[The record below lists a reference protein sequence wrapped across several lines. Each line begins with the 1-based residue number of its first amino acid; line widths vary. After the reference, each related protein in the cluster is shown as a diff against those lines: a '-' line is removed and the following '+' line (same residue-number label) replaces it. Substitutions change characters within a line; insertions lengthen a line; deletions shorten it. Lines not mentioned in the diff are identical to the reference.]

1 MSLSLSAAPHMGILC
16 PVFERSVLQVRK
28 IIIALVLLA
37 SFALLPVAPVF
48 ANVTWED
55 RFAELEK
62 EQTNKEMIRF
72 VGDKFLA
79 ELREEAPQG
88 TELDLWKRLWVG
100 VPFDRA
106 AAGAALMYRVFPD
119 GDPGRWEEARGFLSN
134 TSYKPR
140 QLAGMDAFFVT
151 VAALDEVPGGE
162 HAAAFLLN
170 SFSKSARG
178 MIYFIE
184 QLPQGL
190 QVPIASIVAKT
201 SLRGDWSARSV
212 SGSLPL
218 LPVFRG
224 SISRDVAESRR
235 LIYLDGAGRI
245 AGNGYY
251 AWDRNRGY
259 LYRVVEDSERF
270 WQQRP

>member
-1 MSLSLSAAPHMGILC
+1 M
-16 PVFERSVLQVRK
+16 RK
-28 IIIALVLLA
+28 IIIALALLT
-37 SFALLPVAPVF
+37 SFALLPVAPVL
-48 ANVTWED
+48 ANATWEE

-72 VGDKFLA
+72 AGDQFLA
-79 ELREEAPQG
+79 HLRDEAPQG

-100 VPFDRA
+100 DQFDRA
-106 AAGAALMYRVFPD
+106 AAGAALMYRIFPD
-119 GDPGRWEEARGFLSN
+119 GDPGRWEEASGFLSN

-140 QLAGMDAFFVT
+140 QLAGIDAFFVT
-151 VAALDEVPGGE
+151 VAALDDVPGGE
-162 HAAAFLLN
+162 LPAAFLLN

-184 QLPQGL
+184 QMPKGL
-190 QVPIASIVAKT
+190 QPQIASIVAKA
-201 SLRGDWSARSV
+201 SLRGDWSARGF

-224 SISRDVAESRR
+224 SISRDAAESRR

-245 AGNGYY
+245 ASNGYY
-251 AWDRNRGY
+251 AWDRNRGF